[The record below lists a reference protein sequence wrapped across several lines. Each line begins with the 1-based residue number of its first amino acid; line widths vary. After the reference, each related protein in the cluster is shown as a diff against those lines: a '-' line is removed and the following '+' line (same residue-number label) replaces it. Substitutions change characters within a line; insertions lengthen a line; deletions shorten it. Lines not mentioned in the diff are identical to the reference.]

1 MALVGG
7 GGKGITESIGEI
19 VSAFFSQ
26 LLINQIVLWDMHVPL
41 RSELDLEY
49 GVVYSTCCFFSGN
62 KGSRISMYEHMCV
75 PRTDLQI
82 AYDTERSFEFSL
94 RRIPTSLTC
103 FYDSHS
109 KAY

>member
-7 GGKGITESIGEI
+7 GGKGITELVREI
-19 VSAFFSQ
+19 ISAFFPQ

-49 GVVYSTCCFFSGN
+49 GVVYSTCCFFFSGN
-62 KGSRISMYEHMCV
+62 KESRISMYEHMCV

-82 AYDTERSFEFSL
+82 AYDTQDDEALNFHFAESQRL
-94 RRIPTSLTC
+94 
-103 FYDSHS
+103 
-109 KAY
+109 

>member
-7 GGKGITESIGEI
+7 GGKGITESI
-19 VSAFFSQ
+19 VSAVFPQ

-62 KGSRISMYEHMCV
+62 RISMYEHMCV

-82 AYDTERSFEFSL
+82 AYDTQDDEALNFHFAESQRL
-94 RRIPTSLTC
+94 
-103 FYDSHS
+103 
-109 KAY
+109 

>member
-7 GGKGITESIGEI
+7 GGKGITESVREI
-19 VSAFFSQ
+19 ISAFFSQ
-26 LLINQIVLWDMHVPL
+26 LLWDMHVPL

-82 AYDTERSFEFSL
+82 AYDTQDDEALNFHFAESQRL
-94 RRIPTSLTC
+94 
-103 FYDSHS
+103 
-109 KAY
+109 